1 MSSSDRPLPSEPP
14 QSAQEAIA
22 VAIAPPAFPIHTV
35 LLLLDLCAVF
45 AAEIVYGVGPP
56 TDLMQPTI
64 ATLVAFG
71 GLSKDLVFGSDEW
84 YRLLSAPFLHAS
96 APHLAMNAF
105 ALFIAGRTMERLIGR
120 AWFGALYAASAL
132 TGSVLSLELNPPSI
146 VGVGASGAIMGLFAA
161 MLVISMHFPSGPV
174 RSALRSN
181 AFYVLI
187 PSLLPLANAMQGQ
200 KVDYAAHAGGAIG
213 GVVVGLVMLAI
224 WPRREPIPRLR
235 PVAATIALAGV
246 VALAYPIRSILA
258 GYEAATFTTR
268 LIPADTYP
276 KNGAEM
282 RARAPQLIAQY
293 PHDPRPRFT
302 TAAAS
307 LDARDFAGAEREAR
321 AGLAE
326 ENLWHSV
333 LPPQVGN
340 GLRTF
345 LAVAIS
351 RDRPEE
357 ALATARPVCETV
369 KDGPM
374 RKMLDD
380 RKLCRM

>member
-1 MSSSDRPLPSEPP
+1 M
-14 QSAQEAIA
+14 A
-22 VAIAPPAFPIHTV
+22 VAIAPPAFPILTV
-35 LLLLDLCAVF
+35 LLLLVLFAVF
-45 AAEIVYGVGPP
+45 AAEIVYGVGPT

-71 GLSKDLVFGSDEW
+71 GLSKDLVVGSGEW
-84 YRLLSAPFLHAS
+84 YRLLSAPFLHAN
-96 APHLAMNAF
+96 APHLAMNSF

-120 AWFGALYAASAL
+120 AWFGALYAVGAL

-161 MLVISMHFPSGPV
+161 MLVISMHFPSGPI
-174 RSALRSN
+174 RSGLRSN
-181 AFYVLI
+181 AFYVLV

-213 GVVVGLVMLAI
+213 GAAVGLLLLAI

-235 PVAATIALAGV
+235 PVAAAIALAGV
-246 VALAYPIRSILA
+246 VALAYPVQSILA

-268 LIPADTYP
+268 LIPADKYP

-282 RARAPQLIAQY
+282 RARASQLIAQY

-302 TAAAS
+302 TAAAF
-307 LDARDFAGAEREAR
+307 LDARDLAAAEREAR

-326 ENLWHSV
+326 ENLWRSV

-357 ALATARPVCETV
+357 ALATARPVCEAV

-380 RKLCRM
+380 RRLCRS

>member
-1 MSSSDRPLPSEPP
+1 MTSTDRPIHPGPPEVPLP
-14 QSAQEAIA
+14 A
-22 VAIAPPAFPIHTV
+22 VAIAPPVFPALTV
-35 LLLLDLCAVF
+35 LILLVLFAVF
-45 AAEIVYGVGPP
+45 AAEISYGIGPA
-56 TDLMQPTI
+56 TDFLQPTI

-71 GLSKDLVFGSDEW
+71 GLSKAFVYDSGEW

-96 APHLAMNAF
+96 ATHLAMNSF

-120 AWFGALYAASAL
+120 AWFGGLYTISAL
-132 TGSVLSLELNPPSI
+132 AGSLLSLDVNPPSL

-181 AFYVLI
+181 AFYVLV
-187 PSLLPLANAMQGQ
+187 PSLLPLANALHGGQ
-200 KVDYAAHAGGAIG
+200 VDYAAHFGGAIG
-213 GVVVGLVMLAI
+213 GVVTGLLMLAI
-224 WPRREPIPRLR
+224 WPRSEATPRLK
-235 PVAATIALAGV
+235 PVAAVIALAGTV
-246 VALAYPIRSILA
+246 SLAYPVMSVLQ
-258 GYEAATFTTR
+258 GYEAVAFTAQ
-268 LIPADTYP
+268 LIPIDKYP
-276 KNGAEM
+276 KNAAEM
-282 RARAPQLIAQY
+282 RARASQLIAQY

-302 TAAAS
+302 RAAEL
-307 LDARDFAGAEREAR
+307 LDARDLAGAEREAR
-321 AGLAE
+321 VALAD
-326 ENLWHSV
+326 ENLWRAI

-351 RDRPEE
+351 RDRPQE
-357 ALATARPVCETV
+357 ALATARPVCAEV

-380 RKLCRM
+380 RYLCRM